1 MSRPSNP
8 GDGLSPFGLPAT
20 PGSIYEL
27 AVTHRSFAFEQA
39 VVPPHNE
46 RLEFLGDAILGAV
59 VTELIYDRYPELAE
73 GDMARLR
80 ASTVSTPALAEL
92 ALELGVGDHLRLGR
106 GEEVSGGRTKASLL
120 ADAFE
125 ALVGAVFVDLG
136 IDRVTAILA
145 PLFITRLENAIAAG
159 GGHDAKG
166 ALQEAVARRLGTR
179 PTYRVSSSGPEHS
192 KSFIAQVFIDDE
204 LFGAGSGSSKKEAE
218 LNAAREALAQMTA
231 SDIGK
236 SHSARAS

>member
-1 MSRPSNP
+1 MSRPSNA
-8 GDGLSPFGLPAT
+8 GGGLNPFGLPAE

-39 VVPPHNE
+39 VVSPHNE

-59 VTELIYDRYPELAE
+59 VTELIYNRYPELAE

-92 ALELGVGDHLRLGR
+92 AHELGVGDHLRLGR
-106 GEEVSGGRTKASLL
+106 GEEVSGGRAKASLL

-125 ALVGAVFVDLG
+125 ALVGAVLVDRG
-136 IDRVTAILA
+136 IEHLTAVLS
-145 PLFITRLENAIAAG
+145 PLFVTRLQDALAAG

-166 ALQEAVARRLGTR
+166 ALQEAVARLRGIR
-179 PTYRVSSSGPEHS
+179 PSYRVSSSGPEHS
-192 KSFIAQVFIDDE
+192 KRFIAQVFVDGE
-204 LFGAGSGSSKKEAE
+204 AFGAGSGRSKKEAE
-218 LNAAREALAQMTA
+218 LNAAREAMARMADPELK
-231 SDIGK
+231 K

>member
-8 GDGLSPFGLPAT
+8 GDGLGPFGLPAA

-59 VTELIYDRYPELAE
+59 VTELIYDRHPELAE

-92 ALELGVGDHLRLGR
+92 SRELGIGDHLRLGR
-106 GEEVSGGRTKASLL
+106 GEEDSGGRTKASLL

-125 ALVGAVFVDLG
+125 ALVGAVFVDRG
-136 IDRVTAILA
+136 IEQLTAVLV
-145 PLFITRLENAIAAG
+145 PLFISRLENAMAAG

-166 ALQEAVARRLGTR
+166 RLQEKVARLRGTR

-192 KSFIAQVFIDDE
+192 KSFIAQVFIDGE
-204 LFGAGSGSSKKEAE
+204 PFGCGSGKSKKEAE
-218 LNAAREALAQMTA
+218 VNAAREALAQMA
-231 SDIGK
+231 DPGLGK
-236 SHSARAS
+236 TRSARAS